1 MRAPRLSARVARVE
15 EPRPPLVAPSPR
27 ERYSGASPLVIL
39 TLPQRHPEQPQ
50 AEWLISIDTLV
61 ASLQRVIFI
70 QESGKEQVQFYK

>member
-1 MRAPRLSARVARVE
+1 M
-15 EPRPPLVAPSPR
+15 
-27 ERYSGASPLVIL
+27 IL

-61 ASLQRVIFI
+61 APLQVSRARETALPPPLSSHSRGTFPRSDARASRRPQRVIFI